1 MAVMSVTV
9 TLGSPLT
16 IGQPRQL
23 FTGHFAMNNPDRGY
37 DVSPDGERFVMLQ
50 ARGRTPDV
58 ITEMIVV
65 QNWTEELKRLARP
78 R

>member
-1 MAVMSVTV
+1 MAVTV
-9 TLGSPLT
+9 TDGSPLT

-23 FTGHFAMNNPDRGY
+23 FTGHYAMNNPDRGY

-58 ITEMIVV
+58 IT
-65 QNWTEELKRLARP
+65 
-78 R
+78 